1 MKNCRGEISGRPSG
15 FAGFVVVV
23 LGGQLFMN
31 LAVEIAGS
39 VLGEHASNAHHPRG
53 YTHRRRLTLAPFFT
67 PETTETPIK
76 AKRSE
81 QIESSLCAE
90 GSFHRASFPNCKII
104 PRRHPSLPLACGDRI
119 DWPTDIWTIV
129 PSTTDRTMS

>member
-1 MKNCRGEISGRPSG
+1 LLV
-15 FAGFVVVV
+15 FVVVV

-53 YTHRRRLTLAPFFT
+53 YTNEQRLTLAPFFI
-67 PETTETPIK
+67 PRTTEYPIK

-81 QIESSLCAE
+81 PIEFCQRLVVSKSL
-90 GSFHRASFPNCKII
+90 GSLTLGQSC
-104 PRRHPSLPLACGDRI
+104 LQQ
-119 DWPTDIWTIV
+119 PTE
-129 PSTTDRTMS
+129 P